1 MCMFFSNPC
10 PSCSVSCCC
19 PSPLCVCVRLSQQH
33 GACLDHCFKL
43 FFPRCHPCLDCCV
56 SLPLTLW
63 VTPQFVSYG
72 ALEKLPADRTNKPL
86 RCLFFLDF
94 LYVLSAAQNEETWKK
109 FRSGGQWSTF
119 HSGGKIIQC
128 PCAGGTWFPLFYG
141 LKANQNISGGCCNS
155 RDEPVEPL
163 RLKLTLRAL
172 WFRHYIRLMGFSAEV
187 E

>member
-1 MCMFFSNPC
+1 MSPAAAPPPC
-10 PSCSVSCCC
+10 VH
-19 PSPLCVCVRLSQQH
+19 LCVCVRLSQQH

-43 FFPRCHPCLDCCV
+43 FFRGVTHVWIVV
-56 SLPLTLW
+56 S
-63 VTPQFVSYG
+63 
-72 ALEKLPADRTNKPL
+72 
-86 RCLFFLDF
+86 RCLWRCGSL
-94 LYVLSAAQNEETWKK
+94 LSLLPMVLWKNCQLIEPINLSVVFSFSGFSLCAISGAKWGNLEK

-172 WFRHYIRLMGFSAEV
+172 WFRHYICLMGFQQRSNKY
-187 E
+187 